1 MEISQRKVSAL
12 AQAQGVSER
21 EARWHLE
28 RREENRERE
37 EMQSL
42 ADDPATLRLADLYLM
57 H

>member
-28 RREENRERE
+28 RREETRERE
-37 EMQSL
+37 EMQAL
-42 ADDPATLRLADLYLM
+42 ADDPATLRLAEM
-57 H
+57 FS